1 MAESIS
7 VAYAKEYLPG
17 AMDRAVAVHFE
28 AHGWDALF
36 SAQTRAVLKP
46 NLLMKRAPE
55 RVTTTHPELLAAV
68 VRRLQGLGVRDIT
81 LADSPGGP
89 YTRALL
95 ADLYRGCGMQRI
107 AQQTGIT
114 LNTDTGWKTLECP
127 TGKLVR
133 QFNIINPVAE
143 ADVVINLPKLK
154 SHGMMTMSGAVKNL
168 FGCIPGLQKP
178 ELHFRFPEQMD
189 FGQMLLDL
197 AGLVAPAITI
207 VDAVES
213 MEGDG
218 PSAGEKRS
226 TGITFASGNL
236 YLLDRALCEF
246 IGFDPTKVPTIA
258 RSIEQGLAPRGA
270 GRLVYAGEGEPAP
283 LRDFRYPASAKQ
295 LDFLNYLPP
304 FLHGA
309 GSRVRDRFLT
319 PKPVIVQSKCIGC
332 GKCAESCFPKAVTV
346 QNRIAVIEESKCI
359 KCYCCHEMCPVSAI
373 QIKRTIL
380 S

>member
-1 MAESIS
+1 MAEGIS
-7 VAYAKEYLPG
+7 VAYAKEYLPN

-28 AHGWDALF
+28 AQGWDALF
-36 SAQTRAVLKP
+36 SPKTKVVLKP

-68 VRRLQGLGVRDIT
+68 ARRLKGLGVETIV

-89 YTRALL
+89 YTRPLL
-95 ADLYRGCGMQRI
+95 ADLYRGCGMQRA
-107 AQQTGIT
+107 AQETGIT
-114 LNTDTGWKTLECP
+114 LNTDTGWKLLEYP
-127 TGKLVR
+127 KGKLVR
-133 QFNIINPVAE
+133 QFNIISPVAE

-178 ELHFRFPEQMD
+178 EMHFRFPEQMD

-218 PSAGEKRS
+218 PSAGEKRH
-226 TGITFASGNL
+226 TGVTFAGANT

-246 IGFDPTKVPTIA
+246 IGFDPARVPTAARAVELGFAPQAACGIA
-258 RSIEQGLAPRGA
+258 YL
-270 GRLVYAGEGEPAP
+270 GEGKPVS
-283 LRDFRYPASAKQ
+283 LRDFHYPTSAKR
-295 LDFLNYLPP
+295 LDFISHLPP
-304 FLHGA
+304 FLRGA
-309 GSRVRDRFLT
+309 GSWVRDRALT
-319 PKPVIVQSKCIGC
+319 PKPVIIENKCIGC
-332 GKCAESCFPKAVTV
+332 GKCEESCFPKAVTV
-346 QNRIAVIEESKCI
+346 QNGIAVIVESKCI

-373 QIKRTIL
+373 QIKRSIL